1 MIVDRVSQMLNII
14 FTIRKVGWE
23 YLEKLDANIFM
34 HVIVINIWSGDIE
47 GETEGTGGRDQRY
60 P

>member
-1 MIVDRVSQMLNII
+1 MLNII